1 MTRHASV
8 ASILLGTIVLAQ
20 SVSAAN
26 VQSEPDRQ
34 LLWGD
39 THLHSSYSMDA
50 YLFQNRT
57 ADPDAAY
64 RYAKGYPVIH
74 PYHRARVQIGTP
86 LDFLVISDHA
96 ELLGV
101 IKSLSDGDPLVAQT
115 SVGQRFMRM
124 MNDGDEHEVFN
135 EIAAAS
141 ASSGYRGTPVQE
153 LNSPEIRGAMW
164 QQITA
169 AAERHN
175 EPGRFSTLLG
185 WEWSSFPDGAN
196 LHRVVIT
203 PAGADKG
210 NQLVPFSAID
220 STRPEDLW
228 QWLDET
234 SERLDIDFIAIPHN
248 SNISRGQMFGVT
260 DSEGR
265 PQTVQ
270 YARTR
275 MRWEPVV
282 EVTQIKGD
290 SETHPLLSPNDEFA
304 DFETF
309 DTLLD
314 TRPGVDKNAT
324 FDQGSY
330 VRPALLQGMAMATQ
344 RGDNPYQ
351 FGLIGS
357 TDSHTGLASAEET
370 NFHGKVAL
378 DSTPESKDALATE
391 NFDISG
397 WDMSAAG
404 LAAVWAEE
412 NTRESIFAAFR
423 RREIY
428 ATTGPRI
435 RLRFFGGWDYVPDDA
450 RAADLAARGYGKGVA
465 MGGELE
471 DAPAGSRPRFLIHA
485 MKDPAGANL
494 DRIQVIKGYTDEA
507 GNTQEKIYNVA
518 LSDGRLPGRDGK
530 IEPVGSTV
538 DISSGQYTNDIGA
551 TELAVV
557 WKDPEFSSNQYAFY
571 YARVLEIPTP
581 RHTLLDEIALQQE
594 KYDVDTLQE
603 RAYSSPIWY
612 TPGPLRQ

>member
-8 ASILLGTIVLAQ
+8 VSILLGSIVLAQ
-20 SVSAAN
+20 SVCAAN
-26 VQSEPDRQ
+26 VQSKPDRQ

-57 ADPDAAY
+57 ADPDTAY

-124 MNDGDEHEVFN
+124 MSDGVEHEVFN

-141 ASSGYRGTPVQE
+141 ASSGYRGTPVEE

-175 EPGRFSTLLG
+175 EPGHFSTLLG

-248 SNISRGQMFGVT
+248 SNISRGQMFGDT

-265 PQTVQ
+265 PQTGQ
-270 YARTR
+270 YIRTR
-275 MRWEPVV
+275 MHWEPVV
-282 EVTQIKGD
+282 EITQIKGD
-290 SETHPLLSPNDEFA
+290 SETHPQLSPNDEFA

-309 DTLLD
+309 NTLLD

-330 VRPALLQGMAMATQ
+330 VRPALLQGMAMGKQ
-344 RGDNPYQ
+344 RGENPYQ

-378 DSTPESKDALATE
+378 DSTPESKDSLATE

-435 RLRFFGGWDYVPDDA
+435 RLRFFGGWDYVPDHA
-450 RAADLAARGYGKGVA
+450 QAADLAAIGYAKGVA

-471 DAPAGSRPRFLIHA
+471 NASAGSQPRFLIHA

-494 DRIQVIKGYTDEA
+494 DRIQVIKGYVDEA
-507 GNTQEKIYNVA
+507 GNTKEKIYNVA

-538 DISSGQYTNDIGA
+538 DISSGRYTNDRGA

-557 WKDPEFSSNQYAFY
+557 WKDPEFSSDQYAFY

-594 KYDVDTLQE
+594 KYSVDTLQE

-612 TPGPLRQ
+612 TPGPPGH